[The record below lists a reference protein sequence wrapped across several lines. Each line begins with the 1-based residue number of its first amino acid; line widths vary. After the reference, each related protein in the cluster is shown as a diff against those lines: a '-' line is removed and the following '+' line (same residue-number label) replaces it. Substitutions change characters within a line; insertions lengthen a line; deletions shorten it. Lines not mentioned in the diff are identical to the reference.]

1 MNMSMHTTVIMK
13 EGWDDFVRLSSSGKA
28 RSIVSLVTAV
38 LTSHAFSG
46 TPLTLRVAVKV
57 K

>member
-1 MNMSMHTTVIMK
+1 MSMHTTVIMK